1 MPPTRQTVINTYE
14 LVEITVPS
22 VVVVVV
28 DEIVEVFKGVVV
40 NIVTFLVA
48 FLISWLKKSSISK
61 FSFII
66 INYCN

>member
-1 MPPTRQTVINTYE
+1 MPPTRQTVINKYE

-48 FLISWLKKSSISK
+48 FLIS
-61 FSFII
+61 
-66 INYCN
+66 